1 MKNLA
6 LVALCFLST
15 FASANEMEEVVVKA
29 RQVRIVLVKLS
40 ENHVQNPITG
50 HWRYVEVKK
59 EVEVEDK
66 NTKA

>member
-6 LVALCFLST
+6 VIALCFFST
-15 FASANEMEEVVVKA
+15 FASANEIEEVVVKA